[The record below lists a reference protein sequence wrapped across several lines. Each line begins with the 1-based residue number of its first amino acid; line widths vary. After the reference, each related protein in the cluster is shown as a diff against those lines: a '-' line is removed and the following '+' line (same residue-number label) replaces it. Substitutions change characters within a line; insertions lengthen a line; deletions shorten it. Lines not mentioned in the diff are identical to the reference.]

1 MGGSGMSRT
10 DKPLTGEDKAAI
22 LLFALGPENS
32 APLVDGMDDA
42 TLTRLGRRMAEL
54 GKIDVEVLNSVT
66 NEYLELYQSEDP
78 LLRSSQKD
86 VVNLFR
92 FAIETERA
100 ERLLSELN
108 APKKLSIWEKLSRLK
123 PEMITSYIEEEH
135 PQTIALILG
144 NIDSSVASRVI
155 AMLPE
160 DMQLSVVMRMSKIE
174 SVPRELVRDIEETL
188 EKELA
193 DMQGESG
200 ISFDGMVSVVDIL
213 KGLEKDVA
221 RPILDQL
228 RDKDEGLFAQVDRL
242 LLIFED
248 LIELSDRDIQTILK
262 HISSDDLVK
271 SLKGASDEVGERF
284 FGNMSQRAAEIMRE
298 DMQVMGPMK
307 LADVEDAQQGV
318 LKIIRKLD
326 DEGAVTLSSTDD
338 MV

>member
-1 MGGSGMSRT
+1 MKGA
-10 DKPLTGEDKAAI
+10 KQLTGEDKAAI
-22 LLFALGPENS
+22 LIFALGPEAS
-32 APLVDGMDDA
+32 APLVKGMDDA
-42 TLTRLGRRMAEL
+42 TLTRLGRRMADL
-54 GKIDVEVLNSVT
+54 GKIEADVLNSVMQ
-66 NEYLELYQSEDP
+66 EYLDMHRSEDP
-78 LLRSSQKD
+78 LLRTSKKD

-92 FAIETERA
+92 FAVESARA
-100 ERLLSELN
+100 DKLVHELN
-108 APKKLSIWEKLSRLK
+108 APKTLTIWEKLSRLK
-123 PEMITSYIEEEH
+123 PDMIASYIEDEH

-174 SVPRELVRDIEETL
+174 SVPRELVKDIEETL

-213 KGLEKDVA
+213 KGLEKEVA

-228 RDKDEGLFAQVDRL
+228 RDKDEELFTQVDRL
-242 LLIFED
+242 LLVFED
-248 LIELSDRDIQTILK
+248 LKSLSDRDIQTILK

-271 SLKGASDEVGERF
+271 SLKGASDEVAARF
-284 FGNMSQRAAEIMRE
+284 FNNMSQRAAEIMKE
-298 DMQVMGPMK
+298 DMDVMGPMK

-318 LKIIRKLD
+318 LKVIRKLD
-326 DEGAVTLSSTDD
+326 DEGAITLSSTDD